1 MRATSIFFFDCYFE
15 NTSKVDTESNR
26 GTRARQKVTGN
37 GMLPSNWEIFICCSE
52 NKKELFSFLSNKTV
66 YELFIYKIVVATV
79 DNNVL
84 SNQSFYLDYIM
95 SCSLQESDKSMLLYF
110 NSASNQFSKQLT
122 VILLLF
128 QVQFLIDWKVLMS
141 CRQNSEEEKP
151 YDVYRFSH
159 RRSGYSRPKSSLF
172 LL

>member
-1 MRATSIFFFDCYFE
+1 MRTTSIFFFDCYFE

-26 GTRARQKVTGN
+26 GTRVSQKVTGN

-79 DNNVL
+79 DNNVI

-95 SCSLQESDKSMLLYF
+95 SCSL
-110 NSASNQFSKQLT
+110 
-122 VILLLF
+122 
-128 QVQFLIDWKVLMS
+128 
-141 CRQNSEEEKP
+141 
-151 YDVYRFSH
+151 
-159 RRSGYSRPKSSLF
+159 
-172 LL
+172 

>member
-1 MRATSIFFFDCYFE
+1 
-15 NTSKVDTESNR
+15 
-26 GTRARQKVTGN
+26 
-37 GMLPSNWEIFICCSE
+37 
-52 NKKELFSFLSNKTV
+52 
-66 YELFIYKIVVATV
+66 
-79 DNNVL
+79 
-84 SNQSFYLDYIM
+84 
-95 SCSLQESDKSMLLYF
+95 MLLYF

-128 QVQFLIDWKVLMS
+128 QLQFLIDWKVLMS

-172 LL
+172 LLWTEDSFLSMIATSWNHWCWFSYRKCFNKLFIVLSSPKVYKEVDPLKTFNNIQLPPETYT